1 MERGQHLFHA
11 GLLGVPSTD
20 RDALDH
26 ASLGRRAMQSAPR
39 LFLDHTDR
47 HPVPRLDLLELF
59 DEILTDFQHDG
70 LPFVGQELDLQRPI
84 LDIDLDHLF
93 GDEIEPILLDPRTA
107 LADLNQFGCSVSHS
121 HSPVPYVVGGTQP
134 RLDSA
139 PSAVSRT
146 MSFSSSS
153 SGRRSSTARRSPRR
167 ASDSAAFRRTNQ
179 SSSRSASRKPSSARL
194 SPISPSASAAWRFTI
209 QLPLARPRRSPSTAR
224 GSGIFLSAR
233 AASSRT
239 VWSSR
244 ASISPSTARGSRS
257 FSKANTAACRTAP
270 SRSLTAAVRGAGAGT
285 SSSHSS
291 RSTVSSFFCIPC
303 SLMNLSNLSM
313 ISPPW

>member
-1 MERGQHLFHA
+1 
-11 GLLGVPSTD
+11 
-20 RDALDH
+20 
-26 ASLGRRAMQSAPR
+26 MQSAPR

-70 LPFVGQELDLQRPI
+70 LPFVGQELDLQRPV

-93 GDEIEPILLDPRTA
+93 GNEIEPVLLDPRTA
-107 LADLNQFGCSVSHS
+107 LADLDQFGCFVSHS
-121 HSPVPYVVGGTQP
+121 NSPSPYAFGGVQP

-179 SSSRSASRKPSSARL
+179 SSSRRASRSAGT
-194 SPISPSASAAWRFTI
+194 ASAPTCT
-209 QLPLARPRRSPSTAR
+209 TAC
-224 GSGIFLSAR
+224 R
-233 AASSRT
+233 AASRIT
-239 VWSSR
+239 RSSSANR
-244 ASISPSTARGSRS
+244 LMRRS
-257 FSKANTAACRTAP
+257 MAAAP
-270 SRSLTAAVRGAGAGT
+270 SCPRLATA
-285 SSSHSS
+285 
-291 RSTVSSFFCIPC
+291 
-303 SLMNLSNLSM
+303 
-313 ISPPW
+313 

>member
-1 MERGQHLFHA
+1 MERGQHLFRT

-20 RDALDH
+20 RDPLDH
-26 ASLGRRAMQSAPR
+26 APLGRRAMQCAPR
-39 LFLDHTDR
+39 LFLDHADR
-47 HPVPRLDLLELF
+47 HPIPRLDLLELF
-59 DEILTDFQHDG
+59 DEILADFQHDG
-70 LPFVGQELDLQRPI
+70 LPFVRQPFDVQRPV
-84 LDIDLDHLF
+84 LAVDLDHLF
-93 GDEIEPILLDPRTA
+93 GDDVEPILLDPRTA
-107 LADLNQFGCSVSHS
+107 LANLNQFGCFVGHS
-121 HSPVPYVVGGTQP
+121 RSPVPYVVGGTQP

-194 SPISPSASAAWRFTI
+194 SPITPSASAAWRFTI
-209 QLPLARPRRSPSTAR
+209 QLPLARPRSNPSTAR

-239 VWSSR
+239 V
-244 ASISPSTARGSRS
+244 
-257 FSKANTAACRTAP
+257 
-270 SRSLTAAVRGAGAGT
+270 
-285 SSSHSS
+285 
-291 RSTVSSFFCIPC
+291 
-303 SLMNLSNLSM
+303 
-313 ISPPW
+313 

>member
-47 HPVPRLDLLELF
+47 HPVPRLDLLQFF
-59 DEILTDFQHDG
+59 DEILADFQHDG
-70 LPFVGQELDLQRPI
+70 LPFVGEELDLQRPA

-93 GDEIEPILLDPRTA
+93 GDKIKPILLDARTA
-107 LADLNQFGCSVSHS
+107 LADLNQFGCFVSHS
-121 HSPVPYVVGGTQP
+121 HSPLPYVFGGVQP

-179 SSSRSASRKPSSARL
+179 SSSPSASRKPSSARVSPL
-194 SPISPSASAAWRFTI
+194 SHRPSAARRCTS
-209 QLPLARPRRSPSTAR
+209 QLPLTRPRNSPSTAR

-239 VWSSR
+239 V
-244 ASISPSTARGSRS
+244 
-257 FSKANTAACRTAP
+257 
-270 SRSLTAAVRGAGAGT
+270 
-285 SSSHSS
+285 
-291 RSTVSSFFCIPC
+291 
-303 SLMNLSNLSM
+303 
-313 ISPPW
+313 

>member
-1 MERGQHLFHA
+1 
-11 GLLGVPSTD
+11 TD

-39 LFLDHTDR
+39 LFLDHADG

-59 DEILTDFQHDG
+59 DEILADFQHDG

-93 GDEIEPILLDPRTA
+93 GDEIEPILLDPRAA
-107 LADLNQFGCSVSHS
+107 LADLNQFGCFVSHS

-153 SGRRSSTARRSPRR
+153 SGRRSSTG
-167 ASDSAAFRRTNQ
+167 
-179 SSSRSASRKPSSARL
+179 
-194 SPISPSASAAWRFTI
+194 PSA
-209 QLPLARPRRSPSTAR
+209 P
-224 GSGIFLSAR
+224 G
-233 AASSRT
+233 
-239 VWSSR
+239 
-244 ASISPSTARGSRS
+244 GSRG
-257 FSKANTAACRTAP
+257 FSKATTAASRTAP
-270 SRSLTAAVRGAGAGT
+270 PRSLTAAISGGMARSSLSEPSAPAACSRTAQSSSRRASRSAGT
-285 SSSHSS
+285 ARAPACTTACRAASRITRSSSANRLMR
-291 RSTVSSFFCIPC
+291 RSMAAAPSCPRLATA
-303 SLMNLSNLSM
+303 
-313 ISPPW
+313 

>member
-20 RDALDH
+20 RDALYH

-47 HPVPRLDLLELF
+47 HPVPRVDLLELF

-107 LADLNQFGCSVSHS
+107 LADLNQFGCFVSHS

-153 SGRRSSTARRSPRR
+153 SAP
-167 ASDSAAFRRTNQ
+167 
-179 SSSRSASRKPSSARL
+179 
-194 SPISPSASAAWRFTI
+194 
-209 QLPLARPRRSPSTAR
+209 TAR
-224 GSGIFLSAR
+224 GAR
-233 AASSRT
+233 SS
-239 VWSSR
+239 
-244 ASISPSTARGSRS
+244 
-257 FSKANTAACRTAP
+257 SKANTAACRTAP
-270 SRSLTAAVRGAGAGT
+270 SRSLTPAISGGMARSSLSEPSATAACSRTAQSSSRRASRSAGT
-285 SSSHSS
+285 APAPTCTTACRAASRITRSSSANRLMS
-291 RSTVSSFFCIPC
+291 RSMAAAPSCPRLATA
-303 SLMNLSNLSM
+303 
-313 ISPPW
+313 

>member
-70 LPFVGQELDLQRPI
+70 LPFVGQELDLQRLV

-93 GDEIEPILLDPRTA
+93 GNEIEPVLLDPRTA
-107 LADLNQFGCSVSHS
+107 LADLDQFGCFVSHS
-121 HSPVPYVVGGTQP
+121 NSPSPYVVGGVQP

-179 SSSRSASRKPSSARL
+179 SSSRSASRKPSSARE
-194 SPISPSASAAWRFTI
+194 SPISPRASAACSRTA
-209 QLPLARPRRSPSTAR
+209 QSSSRRASRSAGTA
-224 GSGIFLSAR
+224 SAPPCTTACR
-233 AASSRT
+233 AASRIT
-239 VWSSR
+239 R
-244 ASISPSTARGSRS
+244 
-257 FSKANTAACRTAP
+257 
-270 SRSLTAAVRGAGAGT
+270 
-285 SSSHSS
+285 SSSANRLMR
-291 RSTVSSFFCIPC
+291 RS
-303 SLMNLSNLSM
+303 MAA
-313 ISPPW
+313 PPSCPRLATA

>member
-107 LADLNQFGCSVSHS
+107 LADLNQFGCFVSHS

-179 SSSRSASRKPSSARL
+179 S
-194 SPISPSASAAWRFTI
+194 
-209 QLPLARPRRSPSTAR
+209 
-224 GSGIFLSAR
+224 
-233 AASSRT
+233 
-239 VWSSR
+239 
-244 ASISPSTARGSRS
+244 
-257 FSKANTAACRTAP
+257 P
-270 SRSLTAAVRGAGAGT
+270 SRSLTAAISGGMARSSLSEPSATAACSRTAQSSSRRASRSAGT
-285 SSSHSS
+285 APAPTCTTACRAASRITRSSSANRLMS
-291 RSTVSSFFCIPC
+291 RSMAAAPSCPRLATA
-303 SLMNLSNLSM
+303 
-313 ISPPW
+313 